1 MDLELIKNIIITFT
15 VLLLPFQEEILI
27 LNVWLMPSKCIIHSV
42 SQLKEKKWPF
52 AQKQFGT
59 QPDDYHKK
67 A

>member
-1 MDLELIKNIIITFT
+1 
-15 VLLLPFQEEILI
+15 
-27 LNVWLMPSKCIIHSV
+27 MPSKCIIHSV

-67 A
+67 PKSCCKLQIMRG

>member
-1 MDLELIKNIIITFT
+1 
-15 VLLLPFQEEILI
+15 
-27 LNVWLMPSKCIIHSV
+27 MPSKCIIHSV